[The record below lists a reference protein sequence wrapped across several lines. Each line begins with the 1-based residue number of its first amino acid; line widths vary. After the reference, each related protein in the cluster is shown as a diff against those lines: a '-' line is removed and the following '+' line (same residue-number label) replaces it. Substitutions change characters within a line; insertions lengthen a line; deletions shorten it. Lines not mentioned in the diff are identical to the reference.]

1 MPVSLRNTEK
11 TNRVENLPI
20 SHVITGL
27 SLAMTFGGMTFFSAV
42 MAPLVFTKLP
52 FETAGAFIR
61 QVFPW
66 YYLTMGATTLVA
78 LLALLFSASQT
89 TGWEVPLVALVLLGF
104 VFARQVL
111 MPLINRARDDE
122 VAGSAGAGRRF
133 KRLHR
138 TSVVINGVQW
148 LAVLAALVSVLV

>member
-1 MPVSLRNTEK
+1 M
-11 TNRVENLPI
+11 ENLPI
-20 SHVITGL
+20 SQVMTGL
-27 SLAMTFGGMTFFSAV
+27 SLSLTFGGMTFFSAV

-52 FETAGAFIR
+52 FETAGLFIR

-78 LLALLFSASQT
+78 LLALLSSASQT
-89 TGWEVPLVALVLLGF
+89 FGWEVSLVALVLLGF

-122 VAGSAGAGRRF
+122 LAGRAGAAHRF
-133 KRLHR
+133 KRLHQI
-138 TSVVINGVQW
+138 SVAITGVQW

>member
-1 MPVSLRNTEK
+1 MEI
-11 TNRVENLPI
+11 LPI
-20 SHVITGL
+20 GHIVAAL
-27 SLAMTFGGMTFFSAV
+27 SLSLTFGGMSFFSAV

-66 YYLTMGATTLVA
+66 YYSTMGTTTLVA
-78 LLALLFSASQT
+78 LLGLLFSASQT

-111 MPLINRARDDE
+111 MPLINRARDE
-122 VAGSAGAGRRF
+122 ELAGRAGAAHRF
-133 KRLHR
+133 KRLHQA
-138 TSVVINGVQW
+138 SVLINGVQW
-148 LAVLAALVSVLV
+148 IAVLAALVLVLV

>member
-1 MPVSLRNTEK
+1 M
-11 TNRVENLPI
+11 ENLPV
-20 SHVITGL
+20 SHVMTGL
-27 SLAMTFGGMTFFSAV
+27 SLALTFGGMTFFSAV

-52 FETAGAFIR
+52 FETAGTFIR

-78 LLALLFSASQT
+78 LLAMLFGPSHTANL
-89 TGWEVPLVALVLLGF
+89 EAPLVALVLLGF

-111 MPLINRARDDE
+111 MPLINRARDE
-122 VAGSAGAGRRF
+122 ELAGRAGAAQRF
-133 KRLHR
+133 KRLHQ
-138 TSVVINGVQW
+138 TSVMINAIQW

>member
-1 MPVSLRNTEK
+1 MDNFPVSHL
-11 TNRVENLPI
+11 
-20 SHVITGL
+20 ITGL
-27 SLAMTFGGMTFFSAV
+27 SLALTFGGMTFFSAV

-66 YYLTMGATTLVA
+66 YYSTMGTTTLVA

-122 VAGSAGAGRRF
+122 VSGRAGAARRF
-133 KRLHR
+133 KRLHQA
-138 TSVVINGVQW
+138 SVLINAIQW
-148 LAVLAALVSVLV
+148 IAVLAGLVSVLV